1 MRTTLKMLALAAVV
15 AASASSAFAAIRYDP
30 DYVQS
35 APLDNYSYG
44 AWYGTGTDRES
55 LVEHTGN

>member
-1 MRTTLKMLALAAVV
+1 MRTTLKVLALAAVV

-35 APLDNYSYG
+35 APYDSYYSGWNG
-44 AWYGTGTDRES
+44 AGTDRES